1 MPRFG
6 ANVKPYL
13 KILSGADH
21 YLFLPVLTTTQR
33 DALSPARGWH
43 IYNSTTEQEEAYNG
57 TSWVA
62 VGKVYGDA
70 TFLPLA
76 GGTMVGNIAF
86 SGAQTVDG
94 IDVSAHAANHA
105 AHMIGLFNTAL
116 IGQYEWH
123 PTGPAAS
130 GTLAVTAGVFYAVP
144 HIVARTKTYDR
155 IAAVVTSAGA
165 AGKLVRLGIYLDGGL
180 MTPAGAALVL
190 DAGTIPADG
199 ATGFKTIT
207 ISQQLAIGC
216 YWLVAV
222 SDGTPTMKTCSMQM
236 GGLGAPAATD
246 GTANR
251 GYIVA
256 SSYGALPST
265 FPASPTLTTDQT
277 AVVYVG
283 LRVLSNN

>member
-1 MPRFG
+1 MPIFG
-6 ANVKPYL
+6 STTFPLIRVRSGPGAY
-13 KILSGADH
+13 IL
-21 YLFLPVLTTTQR
+21 LPVLTTTQR
-33 DALSPARGWH
+33 NSLSAETGKL
-43 IYNSTTEQEEAYNG
+43 IYNSTNG
-57 TSWVA
+57 QIENYDGSNWVA